1 MKIVEVQLLFLRK
14 SLLQKNV
21 VFQNNFVFISWLLEL
36 NVLFLE

>member
-14 SLLQKNV
+14 LVFQKNV